1 VGKIQEEVDELRE
14 VVTDAAAVDHERA
27 EEEMG
32 DLLFSIANLAR
43 KMGIEPEAALRKA
56 NAKFSTRFT
65 AVERRLETRGRTV
78 HDATLD
84 ELEAE
89 WQQVKAQV

>member
-1 VGKIQEEVDELRE
+1 
-14 VVTDAAAVDHERA
+14 
-27 EEEMG
+27 MG

-56 NAKFSTRFT
+56 NAKFSDRFA
-65 AVERRLETRGRTV
+65 AVERRLEARGRTV
-78 HDATLD
+78 HEATLD

-89 WQQVKAQV
+89 WQQVKASV